1 MDPDMLPLL
10 RICESLI
17 LFGFQQ
23 PAARF
28 SGVWQVLSVVF
39 VLNLWVLEGTE
50 PFSVCNKVRHIF
62 VF

>member
-1 MDPDMLPLL
+1 MLPLL
-10 RICESLI
+10 RICESLK

-28 SGVWQVLSVVF
+28 SGIWQVLSVVV
-39 VLNLWVLEGTE
+39 VLNLWVLKGAE
-50 PFSVCNKVRHIF
+50 PFSVFNKVRHIF